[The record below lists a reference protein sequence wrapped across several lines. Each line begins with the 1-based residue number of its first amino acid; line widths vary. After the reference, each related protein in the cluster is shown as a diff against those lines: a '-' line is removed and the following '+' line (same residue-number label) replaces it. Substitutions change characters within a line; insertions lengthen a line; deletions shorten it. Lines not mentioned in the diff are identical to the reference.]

1 MAGDKLLC
9 NQKLGSCSFF
19 FNLSQA
25 GRCFIVKVN
34 SHFKSHL
41 SKLLQGQLSI
51 SILIEM
57 IIHLNSFSVLVK
69 DRTFD
74 FVLDTVIVGCLFSSD
89 FTSSSIFSS
98 KQELWQY
105 LFS

>member
-9 NQKLGSCSFF
+9 NQKLGSCS
-19 FNLSQA
+19 LSQA

-41 SKLLQGQLSI
+41 NKLLQGQLSI

-74 FVLDTVIVGCLFSSD
+74 FVSETVVVGCLFSSD
-89 FTSSSIFSS
+89 FTSSSIFYS
-98 KQELWQY
+98 KQQLWRY